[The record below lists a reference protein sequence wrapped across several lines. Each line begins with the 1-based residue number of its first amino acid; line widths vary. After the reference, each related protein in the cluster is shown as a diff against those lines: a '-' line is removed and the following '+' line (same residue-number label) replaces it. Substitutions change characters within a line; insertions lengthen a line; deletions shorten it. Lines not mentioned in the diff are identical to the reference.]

1 MTKSF
6 CCLLL
11 NLSLKIT
18 YLLWAMKNKRVHFN
32 NQKGRKHKCR
42 SHCEP
47 KKDFI
52 NTLYFLYIL

>member
-1 MTKSF
+1 
-6 CCLLL
+6 
-11 NLSLKIT
+11 
-18 YLLWAMKNKRVHFN
+18 MKNKRVHFN